1 MLPAHSRTGSKIID
15 CQAPLIHRVSSS
27 LCGWSPSRVPL
38 MRRLVSRVRSVVC
51 YSHCDNS
58 RYIRVNVR
66 FPREKLLTMT
76 SASCATRGTVSLF
89 FLQKNLDK
97 ALRVFVEL
105 WPDCKCAPW
114 ITILWLA
121 ACILQWESRWAI
133 HWSYVIMTSR
143 WEDKYYL
150 LSHGIV
156 NLIYVRAGIR

>member
-1 MLPAHSRTGSKIID
+1 MEALPAHSRTGSKIID

-27 LCGWSPSRVPL
+27 LCGWSLSRVPL
-38 MRRLVSRVRSVVC
+38 TRRLVSRVRSVVC
-51 YSHCDNS
+51 YPRCDNS

-76 SASCATRGTVSLF
+76 SASCTVSLF
-89 FLQKNLDK
+89 LFFSKHLDK

-114 ITILWLA
+114 ITILWLD
-121 ACILQWESRWAI
+121 ACMPQWKSRWAM
-133 HWSYVIMTSR
+133 HWSHVIMTSR

-150 LSHGIV
+150 FIARMW
-156 NLIYVRAGIR
+156 IWFM